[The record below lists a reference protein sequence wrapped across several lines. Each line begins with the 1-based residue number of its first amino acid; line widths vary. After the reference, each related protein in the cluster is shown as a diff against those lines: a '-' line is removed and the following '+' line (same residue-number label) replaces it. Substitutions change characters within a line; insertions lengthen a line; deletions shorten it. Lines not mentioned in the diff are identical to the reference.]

1 LGKINWTKSYKDM
14 NKTIDKRQDI
24 NKKLLLE
31 QLQKIPVVEIA
42 CQKLGIGRA
51 SYYRWRAESK
61 EFAKEADEAIREGR
75 ELGNDMSESQI
86 LKAIRDGNLSAAY
99 FWLKHNSKNYAT
111 KVELTA
117 NIKPDEE
124 LTPEQQETVRKAL
137 ALTGLSEEEKEK

>member
-1 LGKINWTKSYKDM
+1 M

>member
-1 LGKINWTKSYKDM
+1 M
-14 NKTIDKRQDI
+14 NKSIDKRQDI

-61 EFAKEADEAIREGR
+61 QFAKEADEAIREGR

-117 NIKPDEE
+117 NLKPDEE
-124 LTPEQQETVRKAL
+124 LTPEQQETVKKAL

>member
-1 LGKINWTKSYKDM
+1 M
-14 NKTIDKRQDI
+14 NKAIDKRQDI

-31 QLQKIPVVEIA
+31 QLSKIPVIEIA
-42 CQKLGIGRA
+42 CQKIGIGRA
-51 SYYRWRAESK
+51 TYYRWYADSK
-61 EFAKEADEAIREGR
+61 QFAKEADEAIREGR

-99 FWLKHNSKNYAT
+99 FWLKHNSKNYAA

-117 NIKPDEE
+117 NLKPDEE
-124 LTPEQQETVRKAL
+124 LTPEQQQTVRKAL

>member
-1 LGKINWTKSYKDM
+1 M
-14 NKTIDKRQDI
+14 NKAIDKRQDI

-61 EFAKEADEAIREGR
+61 QFAKEADEAIREGR